1 MGHQYC
7 DLPNATRPLSRLP
20 TIIFLLHTNTLA
32 CVKDIAH
39 ALEFTLVINCAE
51 SVRRSN
57 VYIFY
62 L

>member
-1 MGHQYC
+1 M
-7 DLPNATRPLSRLP
+7 
-20 TIIFLLHTNTLA
+20 LHINTLA

-39 ALEFTLVINCAE
+39 AREFTLLMNCAE

-62 L
+62 IFYL